1 MKPLDSAFHE
11 QLGLLLADIGRK
23 GVPYDGAKNVQIA
36 ELLEA
41 ASEDN
46 CFTRGNSCHHL
57 VQRNRHRLFI
67 ADTFSKQMS
76 IRSEKRPDSRVVGG
90 SFGGQLLHP
99 R

>member
-1 MKPLDSAFHE
+1 MKPLDPAFHE

-36 ELLEA
+36 ELLKT

-46 CFTRGNSCHHL
+46 CFTRGNSCDDL
-57 VQRNRHRLFI
+57 VHRNCHRLFI

-76 IRSEKRPDSRVVGG
+76 APPLISEKCTIDACRERGLG
-90 SFGGQLLHP
+90 C
-99 R
+99 